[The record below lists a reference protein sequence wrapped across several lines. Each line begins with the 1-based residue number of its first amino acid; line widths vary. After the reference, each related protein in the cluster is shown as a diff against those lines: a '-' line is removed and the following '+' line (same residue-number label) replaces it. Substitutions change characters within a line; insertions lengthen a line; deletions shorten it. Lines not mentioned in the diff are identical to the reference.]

1 MRCKLVATTM
11 KIALCLPG
19 GGVTGCMYQV
29 GALSALED
37 SLEGLDARQFDLY
50 VGTSS
55 GATVAAALAGGL
67 PAQRL
72 YRALL
77 DPADD
82 YFPLERSH
90 LTRMDL
96 DEWRRT
102 IVTGF
107 GALRSGVQSLMSRTP
122 APKDL
127 WEQLDRFYDSL
138 PAGLFTLDAY
148 ERFLEEFF
156 LRRGVSNSFPG
167 LPRSLRVVA
176 HDLDSGERVLF
187 GAAGFDDVPLSR
199 ACCASTALP
208 LFYSPVRIR
217 DRHYIDG
224 GVGRV
229 GHLDVAESEGADL
242 VVLVNPMVPV
252 RADETGVPT
261 GHGDRPGVRDK
272 GLMWVYNQAM
282 RIGVHA
288 RLHHGLNLS
297 ASGEPLGGRL
307 RVPLLLIEPR
317 PTDAVLFMNN
327 PASFAARRTILE
339 YAYKTTR
346 DRVAQWIEAHAD
358 IIDQAGFRY
367 LPSLRRTGF
376 PEKISLAPD

>member
-1 MRCKLVATTM
+1 MSKMRV
-11 KIALCLPG
+11 ALCLPG
-19 GGVTGCMYQV
+19 GGVTGGMYQI

-37 SLEGLDARQFDLY
+37 SLEGLDARGFDLY

-67 PAQRL
+67 PVQRL

-82 YFPLERSH
+82 YFPLERAH

-102 IVTGF
+102 IVTAF
-107 GALRSGVQSLMSRTP
+107 GALRSSVRSLTSRTP
-122 APKDL
+122 SPKDL

-138 PAGLFTLDAY
+138 PAGLFTLDAF

-156 LRRGVSNSFPG
+156 LRRGVSNGFPG
-167 LPRSLRVVA
+167 LPRPLRVVA

-187 GAAGFDDVPLSR
+187 GAPGMDDVPVAR

-242 VVLVNPMVPV
+242 VILVNPMVPV
-252 RADETGVPT
+252 RAEATGVPT
-261 GHGDRPGVRDK
+261 GHGARPSVRDK
-272 GLMWVYNQAM
+272 GLMWVYNQGM

-288 RLHHGLNLS
+288 RLHYSLGS
-297 ASGEPLGGRL
+297 AQKASGQPAGVSL
-307 RVPLLLIEPR
+307 RIPLLLIEPQ
-317 PTDAVLFMNN
+317 PTDAVLFMHN

-346 DRVAQWIEAHAD
+346 DRVAEWIDTNRSVIE
-358 IIDQAGFRY
+358 QAGFR
-367 LPSLRRTGF
+367 PVVNQRR
-376 PEKISLAPD
+376 A

>member
-1 MRCKLVATTM
+1 MKL
-11 KIALCLPG
+11 ALCLPG
-19 GGVTGCMYQV
+19 GGVTGGMYQV
-29 GALSALED
+29 GALAALED
-37 SLEGLDARQFDLY
+37 ALEGLETRGFDLY

-55 GATVAAALAGGL
+55 GATVAACLAGGL
-67 PAQRL
+67 PVSRL

-90 LTRMDL
+90 LVRTDL

-102 IVTGF
+102 IVTAF
-107 GALRSGVQSLMSRTP
+107 GALRSSVHSLTSRTP
-122 APKDL
+122 SPKDL

-138 PAGLFTLDAY
+138 PAGLFTLDAF

-156 LRRGVSNSFPG
+156 LRRGVSTGFPG
-167 LPRSLRVVA
+167 LAHPLRVVA
-176 HDLDSGERVLF
+176 HDLDSGDRILF
-187 GAAGFDDVPLSR
+187 GAPGYDDVPVAR

-229 GHLDVAESEGADL
+229 GHLDVAESEGAEL

-252 RADETGVPT
+252 RAESTGVPT
-261 GHGDRPGVRDK
+261 GHGARASVRDK

-288 RLHHGLNLS
+288 RLHYAL
-297 ASGEPLGGRL
+297 EGGGQKANGQPAGVHL
-307 RVPLLLIEPR
+307 HVPLLLIEPE
-317 PTDAVLFMNN
+317 PTDAVLFMHN

-346 DRVAQWIEAHAD
+346 DRVARWIDANEGT
-358 IIDQAGFRY
+358 IERAG
-367 LPSLRRTGF
+367 LRPAQRRSSVQ
-376 PEKISLAPD
+376 PNP

>member
-1 MRCKLVATTM
+1 MARM

-19 GGVTGCMYQV
+19 GGVTGGMYQI

-37 SLEGLDARQFDLY
+37 ALEGLAGRGFDLY
-50 VGTSS
+50 IGTSS

-67 PAQRL
+67 PVQRL

-82 YFPLERSH
+82 YFPLERAH

-102 IVTGF
+102 IVTAF
-107 GALRSGVQSLMSRTP
+107 GALSSGVSSLAARTP
-122 APKDL
+122 SPKDL

-138 PAGLFTLDAY
+138 PAGLFTLDAF

-156 LRRGVSNSFPG
+156 LRRGLSNSFQSLAHP
-167 LPRSLRVVA
+167 LRVVA
-176 HDLDSGERVLF
+176 HDLDSGDRVLF
-187 GAAGFDDVPLSR
+187 GAPGYDDVPLAR
-199 ACCASTALP
+199 ACCASMALP

-229 GHLDVAESEGADL
+229 AHMDVAETEGADL
-242 VVLVNPMVPV
+242 IVLVNPLVPV
-252 RADETGVPT
+252 RAESSGVPT
-261 GHGDRPGVRDK
+261 GHGARPSVRDK

-282 RIGVHA
+282 RMGAYA
-288 RLHHGLNLS
+288 RLHHTLDGLQKVNGSPAGSYLKIQ
-297 ASGEPLGGRL
+297 
-307 RVPLLLIEPR
+307 LLLIEPQS
-317 PTDAVLFMNN
+317 TDAVLFMHN
-327 PASFAARRTILE
+327 PASFGARRTILE

-346 DRVAQWIEAHAD
+346 DRVERWIESNHTLIEQAD
-358 IIDQAGFRY
+358 LRPA
-367 LPSLRRTGF
+367 PSARRM
-376 PEKISLAPD
+376 SVAPP